1 MFLFLSP
8 LFVNFNAI
16 CLECIEDG
24 VIKCIGYYSPFFILD
39 DGVLREES
47 IFYNCAHKILRAFFF
62 CEFSI
67 CRGGGGM
74 KGKKKL
80 TGRVRCG
87 DSVYR
92 ASEIRRKHELTC

>member
-24 VIKCIGYYSPFFILD
+24 VIKCIEYYSPFFILD
-39 DGVLREES
+39 DGMLREES

-62 CEFSI
+62 
-67 CRGGGGM
+67 
-74 KGKKKL
+74 L
-80 TGRVRCG
+80 
-87 DSVYR
+87 
-92 ASEIRRKHELTC
+92 

>member
-80 TGRVRCG
+80 TGRVRRG

-92 ASEIRRKHELTC
+92 ASEIRREHELTC